1 MFVIS
6 GYAGGKNKHGTIS
19 LHYFIVQKRLSTA
32 SKRIDTCTIGKRK
45 IPLFLSLEDGM
56 AVGMTVSD
64 KKIPEDIEQFIFEKI
79 DSVAEMEALL
89 LLRSKPEESW
99 SIESLAKRLY
109 ITEDQTA
116 KTLDHLCREGLLAFS
131 SNEHPGYRYQPKSLE
146 LQNSVD
152 RVAEMY
158 TKHLVPISNL
168 IHSKPRARV
177 QEFADA
183 FRLRK
188 DK

>member
-1 MFVIS
+1 M
-6 GYAGGKNKHGTIS
+6 T
-19 LHYFIVQKRLSTA
+19 
-32 SKRIDTCTIGKRK
+32 DK
-45 IPLFLSLEDGM
+45 I
-56 AVGMTVSD
+56 
-64 KKIPEDIEQFIFEKI
+64 IPDEVEQFIFEKI

-89 LLRSKPEESW
+89 LLRSKPEASW
-99 SIESLAKRLY
+99 SIASLAKRLY
-109 ITEDQTA
+109 IDEEQTA
-116 KTLDHLCREGLLAFS
+116 KIVDHLCREGLLTIS
-131 SNEHPGYRYQPKSLE
+131 SNEHPGYRYEPTSLE

-158 TKHLVPISNL
+158 TKHLVPITTL
-168 IHSKPRARV
+168 IHSKPRVRI